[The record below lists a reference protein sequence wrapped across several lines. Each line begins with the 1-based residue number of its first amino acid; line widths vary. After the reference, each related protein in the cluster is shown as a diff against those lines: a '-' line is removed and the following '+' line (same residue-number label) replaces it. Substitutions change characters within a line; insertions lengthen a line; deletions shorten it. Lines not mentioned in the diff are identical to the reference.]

1 MFTGLIKTLCA
12 VKSVRATAGG
22 MELCIDLGVLADD
35 VRNGDSIAIN
45 GVCLTVS
52 KLEGKAANFDI
63 SSETL
68 EKTTIGGLR
77 NGSEVNAELSLSGND
92 RFGGHLVQGHVDGA
106 GEVKTVEKK
115 GKFCNMRF
123 SAPSELLSEM
133 VLKGSVAV
141 DGVSLTVV
149 NIDNNSFSA
158 ALIPETLA
166 RTTLGNAKVGQ
177 KVNIE
182 TDVIVKAVRR
192 QLEQMLGKKEKLTLE
207 NLKEMGY

>member
-12 VKSVRATAGG
+12 VKSIRSTSGG
-22 MELCIDLGVLADD
+22 MELCIDLDVLAGD
-35 VRNGDSIAIN
+35 VHSGDSIAIN

-52 KLEGKAANFDI
+52 KLAGKAASFDV

-77 NGSEVNAELSLSGND
+77 SGSEVNAELSLSGND
-92 RFGGHLVQGHVDGA
+92 RFGGHLVQGHVDGV
-106 GEVKTVEKK
+106 GEVKRIEKK
-115 GKFCNMRF
+115 GKFCNMCF
-123 SAPSELLSEM
+123 SVPSELLSEM
-133 VLKGSVAV
+133 VVKGSVAV
-141 DGVSLTVV
+141 DGISLTVV
-149 NIDNNSFSA
+149 DIDDNSFSS

-166 RTTLGNAKVGQ
+166 RTTLGDVKVGQ

-182 TDVIVKAVRR
+182 TDIIVKTIRR
-192 QLEQMLGKKEKLTLE
+192 QLEQMLGTKEKLTLE